1 MEIEI
6 VELKKTVQEIGSA
19 VMSLQGTD
27 KIIVKSLELLTEK
40 VNTEFSQTAT
50 VFDEARGVI
59 QMQQNIL
66 KQMLDT
72 ITGIQRNLENL
83 NERVTKLENE

>member
-1 MEIEI
+1 MKNEI
-6 VELKKTVQEIGSA
+6 VELKKTIQEIGSA

-40 VNTEFSQTAT
+40 INTEFSQTAT
-50 VFDEARGVI
+50 AFDEARGVI
-59 QMQQNIL
+59 QMQQNIF

-83 NERVTKLENE
+83 NVRVINLENK